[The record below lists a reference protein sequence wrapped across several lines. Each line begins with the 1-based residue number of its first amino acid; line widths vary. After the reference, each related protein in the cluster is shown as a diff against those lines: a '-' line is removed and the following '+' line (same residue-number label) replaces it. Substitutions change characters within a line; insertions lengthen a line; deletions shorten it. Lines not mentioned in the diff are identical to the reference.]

1 MPLDVGGLGKET
13 GWISKWAFILNALA
27 ADSIGRQAIAD
38 AYFAATAEMR
48 AKFADAFINADKLA
62 SGAVTTAKI
71 ADLAITIAKLV
82 IPKLLYIGL
91 YDYAEY
97 DRSVYDF

>member
-1 MPLDVGGLGKET
+1 MPLDAVGKEV
-13 GWISKWAFILNALA
+13 GWLSRWAFQVGALA
-27 ADSIGRQAIAD
+27 ADVIGRQAIAD

-82 IPKLLYIGL
+82 NPKLLYIGL